1 MPLAHPRPAP
11 DPSPALLAELRASEE
26 RFHTLASLSSNWY
39 WEQDAELRFVQ
50 VTEGRHNF
58 GGVSREAHV
67 GKRRWE
73 LPHTEIDGGDWSA
86 HIADLNARR
95 PFRDLLLRRVLPD
108 GDRWVR
114 ASGAPHFDAD
124 GAFLGYRGVARDVTA
139 EREAELA
146 LIAARDAADAAS
158 RAKSEFLANMSHEI
172 RTPMN
177 GILGMAGMLL
187 DETLPPRQRHF
198 ASTMHR
204 SAVALLKVINDI
216 LDFSKIEAG
225 KLDLEALDF
234 DLHGLLDET
243 LQAFASAADAKHIEL
258 AGEARAGVPGFVRGD
273 PGRIRQVLSNLL
285 GNAIK
290 FTARGEV
297 VVEAS
302 VAESADADLLLRFQ
316 VCDSGIGIEAE
327 ALERIFEPF
336 TQADGSTT
344 RRYGGTG
351 LGLTISRQLVAMMGG
366 TIGVTSRRGQGSCF
380 WFTVR
385 VGRSARQRAAP
396 APVLAG
402 LRVLVVDDSKTNL
415 EIVQHQLAAA
425 GMLACGVTSARDA
438 LRQLDDASFDIAILD
453 VHMPGLDGLA
463 LAERIRQRSDHDP
476 MRIVMLS
483 SIGRDLPRERLV
495 PLDIGGAL
503 TKPVGAAPLLREM
516 ERVLGGLPAAPGKPL
531 PPAQPFF
538 EGRVLLAEDNE
549 VNRLVAASMLESFG
563 LPVDFALDGRE
574 AVAMAVRGGYD
585 LVLMD
590 CQMPELDGFDAT
602 AAIRAQE
609 VGCARNVIVA
619 VTAHAMDGDRG
630 RCLAAGMDDYLSK
643 PFERSQLA
651 RVLRRW
657 LPQRPALE
665 AMSLSGELDA
675 LG

>member
-1 MPLAHPRPAP
+1 MPPAS
-11 DPSPALLAELRASEE
+11 DPGTALLAELRASEE

-58 GGVSREAHV
+58 GGVPRDAHV

-86 HIADLNARR
+86 HIADLQARR
-95 PFRDLLLRRVLPD
+95 PFRDLLLRRVLPE

-114 ASGAPHFDAD
+114 VSGEPRYAAD
-124 GAFLGYRGVARDVTA
+124 GSFLGYRGVARDVT
-139 EREAELA
+139 EKHQTRLT
-146 LIAARDAADAAS
+146 LIAARNAADAAS

-187 DETLPPRQRHF
+187 DGELPPRERHF
-198 ASTMHR
+198 ASTIHR
-204 SAVALLKVINDI
+204 SALALLKVINDI
-216 LDFSKIEAG
+216 LDFSKIEAS

-243 LQAFASAADAKHIEL
+243 LQAFASAADAKGIEL
-258 AGEARAGVPGFVRGD
+258 AGRVRAGMPGFARGD
-273 PGRIRQVLSNLL
+273 PGRIRQVLSNLI

-290 FTARGEV
+290 FTASGEV
-297 VVEAS
+297 VVDAS
-302 VAESADADLLLRFQ
+302 VAESGSDDLLLRFR
-316 VCDSGIGIEAE
+316 VCDSGIGVDAE

-366 TIGVTSRRGQGSCF
+366 TIGVTSHRGQGSCF

-385 VGRSARQRAAP
+385 VGRSAQQRAAP

-402 LRVLVVDDSKTNL
+402 LRVLVVDDSATNL

-425 GMLACGVTSARDA
+425 GMTACGVTSARDA
-438 LRQLDDASFDIAILD
+438 LRQLDGESFDIAILD

-463 LAERIRQRSDHDP
+463 LAERIRERPEHAA

-483 SIGRDLPRERLV
+483 SIGRDLPRERLAA
-495 PLDIGGAL
+495 LDIGGAL
-503 TKPVGAAPLLREM
+503 TKPVGAAPLLREL
-516 ERVLGGLPAAPGKPL
+516 ERALGGLPAGSGQPL
-531 PPAQPFF
+531 PAQPFF
-538 EGRVLLAEDNE
+538 EGHVLLAEDNE
-549 VNRLVAASMLESFG
+549 VNRLVAVSMLESFG
-563 LPVDFALDGRE
+563 LQVDFALDGHE
-574 AVAMAVRGGYD
+574 AVAMAARGGYD

-609 VGCARNVIVA
+609 TGCGRCVIVA
-619 VTAHAMDGDRG
+619 VTAHAMDGDRQ

-643 PFERSQLA
+643 PFERAQLA

-675 LG
+675 PG